1 MSSRILPEFEL
12 LLPESIA
19 EAVALLGKY
28 GDKAP
33 VMAGGTDLLI
43 AMKAGYPVEYVLG
56 ISEISGLK
64 YVEYDASSG
73 LRIGAGATLNQVL
86 ASPDVK
92 EKYPALWKSTY
103 ENGTAQT
110 RNMATVVGNILRA
123 SPAGDCCCAVLAHGG
138 SIVLEGP
145 GGRREVDIDDF
156 WVDYRMTARKP
167 DELAVELR
175 LPVPAAGTVSAF
187 DALGRTKKDLAKINV
202 AVSMIMDGNTCQ
214 DARFAIG
221 AVARTHIRLKKAE
234 KLAIGADLTDDIL
247 NKVAE
252 VVPKEISPIDDI
264 RSTAEYRRDV
274 AGPLLCRAIR
284 QALKNA

>member
-28 GDKAP
+28 GDEVA
-33 VMAGGTDLLI
+33 VMAGGTDLLV
-43 AMKAGYPVEYVLG
+43 AMKAGFTIPYVLG
-56 ISEISGLK
+56 ISDIPALD
-64 YVEYDASSG
+64 YVDYDASSG
-73 LRIGAGATLNQVL
+73 LRIGAGATLKQVL
-86 ASPDVK
+86 ASTDVK

-103 ENGTAQT
+103 DNGTAQT

-138 SIVLEGP
+138 SVVLEGP

-167 DELAVELR
+167 DEMAVELK

-202 AVSMIMDGNTCQ
+202 AASLTMDGNTCR

-221 AVARTHIRLKKAE
+221 AVAPTHIRLKKAE
-234 KLAIGADLTDDIL
+234 KLVIGAKLTDEIL
-247 NKVAE
+247 AKVAE
-252 VVPKEISPIDDI
+252 IVPSEISPIDDI
-264 RSTAEYRRDV
+264 RSTAEYRQAV

-284 QALKNA
+284 QALNAV

>member
-1 MSSRILPEFEL
+1 MSSRILPEFDL

-19 EAVALLGKY
+19 EAVELLGKY
-28 GDKAP
+28 GDQAL

-43 AMKAGYPVEYVLG
+43 AMKAGYSVEYVLG

-64 YVEYDASSG
+64 YVDYDASSG
-73 LRIGAGATLNQVL
+73 LRIGAGATLSEVL
-86 ASPDVK
+86 ASADVK

-123 SPAGDCCCAVLAHGG
+123 SPAGDCCCAVLALGG

-145 GGRREVDIDDF
+145 NGRREVNIDDF

-167 DELAVELR
+167 DELAVELK
-175 LPVPAAGTVSAF
+175 LPVPTAGSISAF

-202 AVSMIMDGNTCQ
+202 AVSLTMDGNTCK

-234 KLAIGADLTDDIL
+234 KLAIGAELTDDTL
-247 NKVAE
+247 NKIAE
-252 VVPKEISPIDDI
+252 VVPSEISPIDDI
-264 RSTAEYRRDV
+264 RSTAEYRRSV

-284 QALKNA
+284 QALKGA

>member
-28 GDKAP
+28 GDDAA
-33 VMAGGTDLLI
+33 VMAGGTDLLVGLKSGFSI
-43 AMKAGYPVEYVLG
+43 PYVLG
-56 ISEISGLK
+56 ISEIPDLS

-92 EKYPALWKSTY
+92 SKYPALWKSTY

-110 RNMATVVGNILRA
+110 RNMATVLGNILRA

-145 GGRREVDIDDF
+145 NGRREVDIDNF
-156 WVDYRMTARKP
+156 WKSYRVTERKP
-167 DELAVELR
+167 EELAVELKI
-175 LPVPAAGTVSAF
+175 PVPAAGTVSAF
-187 DALGRTKKDLAKINV
+187 DTLGRTKKDLAKINV
-202 AVSMIMDGNTCQ
+202 AVSMVMNGNTCQ
-214 DARFAIG
+214 EARFAMG
-221 AVARTHIRLKKAE
+221 AVAPTHVRLSQAEKIAAGAELTDETLKKV
-234 KLAIGADLTDDIL
+234 ADV
-247 NKVAE
+247 VAE
-252 VVPKEISPIDDI
+252 EINPIDDI
-264 RSTAEYRRDV
+264 RSTAEYRLSV

-284 QALKNA
+284 QAISAA